1 MTVAVSLDMEFRSV
15 WHSRQHKKNFRGNF
29 VVASVGFTATPIVRT
44 AHAPAHTSGP
54 VEHKCNG
61 WVSVAENTIRLW
73 GGGGVFFAIIRALG
87 VVPFRARA
95 TRDRLFHSCA
105 RAATFAA
112 TVVCLTGRVFFTGRG
127 AIGVV
132 PVRARAT
139 GFLAVLVLTRALI
152 GAASVVGETRVGGSG
167 GRSRNTNP
175 ISSHRLRMRTPVGP
189 SRLAASF
196 EVVAPSVL
204 VVRDAPALRRPSVL
218 AGLHAQS

>member
-95 TRDRLFHSCA
+95 TRDRLCVCVLC
-105 RAATFAA
+105 
-112 TVVCLTGRVFFTGRG
+112 VVCVCCVLCVCVCVRVCMY
-127 AIGVV
+127 VCK
-132 PVRARAT
+132 
-139 GFLAVLVLTRALI
+139 
-152 GAASVVGETRVGGSG
+152 
-167 GRSRNTNP
+167 
-175 ISSHRLRMRTPVGP
+175 
-189 SRLAASF
+189 
-196 EVVAPSVL
+196 VA
-204 VVRDAPALRRPSVL
+204 
-218 AGLHAQS
+218 